1 MDLDVFVVN
10 CRQKLLLEDSID
22 GVVEFEASDLVVEC
36 TSGFRDLGASG
47 VGWEGGGGRRCGRR
61 WVIGIADTEGLI
73 GDLADGEDEV
83 S

>member
-1 MDLDVFVVN
+1 M
-10 CRQKLLLEDSID
+10 LLEDSID
-22 GVVEFEASDLVVEC
+22 GVVELEASDLVVKC

-47 VGWEGGGGRRCGRR
+47 VGWEGGGGWRCSRR
-61 WVIGIADTEGLI
+61 WVIVIADTEGLL

>member
-1 MDLDVFVVN
+1 MVDLERSDFFV
-10 CRQKLLLEDSID
+10 KS
-22 GVVEFEASDLVVEC
+22 